1 MAAFRLGTVPITG
14 IILIMEMTAPSSIC
28 WFVHCLNR
36 GLYCRRAVPQQP
48 IYEELLARSLQSAN
62 KNDGSHCERQRNVIE
77 LAVCSGSPI
86 DGRLIKEINW
96 PEHTLLVDVKRG
108 ESELIPIDTRLRA
121 GDFLYV
127 LTDDTLAKDLRK
139 MAEGE

>member
-1 MAAFRLGTVPITG
+1 
-14 IILIMEMTAPSSIC
+14 MEMTGSFQHMLVLSIASIVA
-28 WFVHCLNR
+28 FIAAEL
-36 GLYCRRAVPQQP
+36 CRSKP
-48 IYEELLARSLQSAN
+48 IYDELLARSLQSAN

-86 DGRLIKEINW
+86 DGHLIKEISW

-108 ESELIPIDTRLRA
+108 ESDLIPIGDTRLRA

>member
-1 MAAFRLGTVPITG
+1 MN
-14 IILIMEMTAPSSIC
+14 
-28 WFVHCLNR
+28 W
-36 GLYCRRAVPQQP
+36 
-48 IYEELLARSLQSAN
+48 QSAALEIYN
-62 KNDGSHCERQRNVIE
+62 GTSWDAGSASFSNEPADG
-77 LAVCSGSPI
+77 
-86 DGRLIKEINW
+86 NW

-108 ESELIPIDTRLRA
+108 ESDLIPIGDTRLRA

>member
-1 MAAFRLGTVPITG
+1 M
-14 IILIMEMTAPSSIC
+14 S
-28 WFVHCLNR
+28 R
-36 GLYCRRAVPQQP
+36 GLGDVY
-48 IYEELLARSLQSAN
+48 
-62 KNDGSHCERQRNVIE
+62 KRQ
-77 LAVCSGSPI
+77 I

-108 ESELIPIDTRLRA
+108 ESDLIPIGDTRLRA

>member
-1 MAAFRLGTVPITG
+1 MEPPGTQDLLLFP
-14 IILIMEMTAPSSIC
+14 M
-28 WFVHCLNR
+28 NR
-36 GLYCRRAVPQQP
+36 
-48 IYEELLARSLQSAN
+48 
-62 KNDGSHCERQRNVIE
+62 
-77 LAVCSGSPI
+77 
-86 DGRLIKEINW
+86 

-108 ESELIPIDTRLRA
+108 ESDLIPIGDTRLRA